1 MKKPWV
7 TALHPSELN
16 IYLFSDVAVH
26 LEAVLLLVIALVGAF
41 VQVFHQRSRRQL
53 RLQHIPGTIASAIS
67 IGAETNL
74 AQLLNDQQEQNF
86 GRALRNKQFRIDP
99 QTMKIVMQGENGYE
113 EAITPNHWH
122 QPISPSWGLHG
133 SSES

>member
-1 MKKPWV
+1 MKQPWV
-7 TALHPSELN
+7 PAPHPSELN
-16 IYLFSDVAVH
+16 LFSDVAVH
-26 LEAVLLLVIALVGAF
+26 LGAVLLLVIALVGAF
-41 VQVFHQRSRRQL
+41 VQVFHQHSRRQL

-74 AQLLNDQQEQNF
+74 GQLLNDQQEQNF
-86 GRALRNKQFRIDP
+86 GQALRNKQFRIDP

-113 EAITPNHWH
+113 EAITPNHWG